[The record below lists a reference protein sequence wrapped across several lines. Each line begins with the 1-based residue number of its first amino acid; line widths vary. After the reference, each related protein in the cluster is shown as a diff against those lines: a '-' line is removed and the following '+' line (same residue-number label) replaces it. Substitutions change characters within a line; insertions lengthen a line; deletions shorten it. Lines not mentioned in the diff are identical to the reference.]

1 MHAMSGTA
9 VRYGTIA
16 AAFTDRLVYVTSEQW
31 SAPTPCPDWTVRDL
45 VVHVID
51 TQRRVMTRFDDIPPV
66 DTDPTGGL
74 LAQWQAASGALAEAV
89 GDEPRA
95 STIVGGMFGEQPF
108 ESLVGRMVCT
118 DLLLHTWDLARAT
131 GQDERL
137 DADAVSS
144 AEGFLASID
153 DAIRGPGG
161 FAQKI
166 TPGGRPDPLSQ
177 LRRSGR
183 LTADVGGGN

>member
-16 AAFTDRLVYVTSEQW
+16 AAFTDRLGHVAPEQW
-31 SAPTPCPDWTVRDL
+31 SGPTPCPDWTVRDL

-51 TQRRVMTRFDDIPPV
+51 TQRRVMTRFHDVAPV
-66 DTDPTGGL
+66 DTDPHGDL

-89 GDEPRA
+89 GDEARA
-95 STIVGGMFGEQPF
+95 SAIVGGMFGEQPF

-118 DLLLHTWDLARAT
+118 DLLVHTWDLARAT

-153 DAIRGPGG
+153 DTIRVPGG

-166 TPGGRPDPLSQ
+166 TPSPQADDQTRFLNFAGR
-177 LRRSGR
+177 
-183 LTADVGGGN
+183 AV